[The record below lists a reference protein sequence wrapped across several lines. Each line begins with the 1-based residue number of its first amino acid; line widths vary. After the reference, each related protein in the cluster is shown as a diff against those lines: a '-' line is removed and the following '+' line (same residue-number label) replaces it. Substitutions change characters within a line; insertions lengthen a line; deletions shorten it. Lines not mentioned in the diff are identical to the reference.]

1 MGSGVSMMR
10 PQATLS
16 MNWDI
21 IAVYTILAVAVGLFI
36 SDRLR
41 PDIVGLLILAV
52 LGLLGILKPKDLL
65 AGFGNQALVTIAAMF
80 VLSAGLMRSG
90 MVAALGGKLT
100 ELSRG
105 SPRRFLIL
113 SLASVC
119 VMSAFINNTPVVVV
133 FIPAVLTVCTRL
145 GQSPSKF
152 LMPISFASML
162 GGSCTLIGTS
172 SNILVSSLS
181 EEAGFG
187 AIGMFEFAGVG
198 VAVVAVGMVYL
209 IFFSRRLLPERTTI
223 ASTVSADDVKEYI
236 TQVRIDPESH
246 LIGRKL
252 AETPLAKAGV
262 KIAELIRGDRI
273 QRLGREM
280 RLEVDD
286 VLLVRGDLNKI
297 LELDREH
304 EISITPDMSG
314 RNDTVKRVEMTLF
327 ELMIAPESPLIG
339 RTCRQI
345 GLREEYDI
353 SMFALQRRG
362 RHHQRDIADLD
373 LRMGDIL
380 LVRGTTKAL
389 GKLRNSESFILLEGV
404 HDQVIERHKAP
415 VALAI
420 IFAIVGLAAFGV
432 FPISVL
438 GIAGAVTLV
447 LTRILTPRDAYR
459 AIDWPVLILIA
470 GMIALGKAMEKTHAL
485 DVAADALMSS
495 VGTLGTH
502 PTLWIFYFLT
512 AGLSLLILNKPAA
525 VLCTPLAIILAQRLG
540 VDAKP
545 FIMAVAF
552 AASTAMATPMG
563 YQTNLLVYGPGGYN
577 YRDFV
582 AFGLPLN
589 LSVGVV
595 ACLLIPLIW
604 PF

>member
-1 MGSGVSMMR
+1 
-10 PQATLS
+10 
-16 MNWDI
+16 MNWEI
-21 IAVYTILAVAVGLFI
+21 IAVYSILAVAVGLFI
-36 SDRLR
+36 GDRLR

-90 MVAALGGKLT
+90 MVAALGGKLA

-105 SPRRFLIL
+105 SPKRFLVL
-113 SLASVC
+113 SLFAVC
-119 VMSAFINNTPVVVV
+119 FMSAFINNTPVVVV
-133 FIPAVLTVCTRL
+133 FIPAVLAVCIRL
-145 GQSPSKF
+145 GESPSKF

-162 GGSCTLIGTS
+162 GGSATLIGTS

-181 EEAGFG
+181 EEAGYG
-187 AIGMFEFAGVG
+187 AIGMFEFSLLGGV
-198 VAVVAVGMVYL
+198 VVVVGMAYL
-209 IFFSRRLLPERTTI
+209 ILFSRRFLPARTTI
-223 ASTVSADDVKEYI
+223 ASTLSAEDVKEYI
-236 TQVRIDPESH
+236 TQVRIGAESG
-246 LIGRKL
+246 LVGKKL
-252 AETPLAKAGV
+252 AETPLPKAGV
-262 KIAELIRGDRI
+262 RVAELIRGDRI
-273 QRLGREM
+273 QRLKPDM
-280 RLEVDD
+280 VLETGD

-304 EISITPDMSG
+304 EISITSEMKDGAETGDS
-314 RNDTVKRVEMTLF
+314 VKRVEMTLF
-327 ELMIAPESPLIG
+327 ELMIAPESRLIG

-345 GLREEYDI
+345 QWNKDYGI
-353 SMFALQRRG
+353 SVFALQRRG

-380 LVRGTTKAL
+380 LVRGTMGAL
-389 GKLRNSESFILLEGV
+389 SKLRGNDEFILLEGV
-404 HDQVIERHKAP
+404 RDQVIERHKAP
-415 VALAI
+415 VALAVI
-420 IFAIVGLAAFGV
+420 LAIVGLAAFGV

-438 GIAGAVTLV
+438 AIAGAVALV
-447 LTRILTPRDAYR
+447 LGRVLTPRDAYR
-459 AIDWPVLILIA
+459 SIDWPVLILIA
-470 GMIALGKAMEKTHAL
+470 GMIALGNAMGKTGAL
-485 DVAADALMSS
+485 DVAAGALMSS
-495 VGTLGTH
+495 VGSLGAH

-512 AGLSLLILNKPAA
+512 AALSLLILNKPAA
-525 VLCTPLAIILAQRLG
+525 VLCTPLAILLAQRLG

-589 LSVGVV
+589 LGIGVI
-595 ACLLIPLIW
+595 ACVLIPLIW

>member
-1 MGSGVSMMR
+1 
-10 PQATLS
+10 
-16 MNWDI
+16 MNWEI
-21 IAVYTILAVAVGLFI
+21 IAVYSILAVAVGLFI
-36 SDRLR
+36 GDRLR

-90 MVAALGGKLT
+90 MVAALGGKLA

-105 SPRRFLIL
+105 SPKRFLVL
-113 SLASVC
+113 SLFAVC
-119 VMSAFINNTPVVVV
+119 FMSAFINNTPVVVV
-133 FIPAVLTVCTRL
+133 FIPAVLAVCIRL
-145 GQSPSKF
+145 GESPSKF

-162 GGSCTLIGTS
+162 GGSATLIGTS

-181 EEAGFG
+181 EEAGYG
-187 AIGMFEFAGVG
+187 AIGMFEFSLLGGV
-198 VAVVAVGMVYL
+198 VVVVGMAYL
-209 IFFSRRLLPERTTI
+209 ILFSRRFLPARTTI
-223 ASTVSADDVKEYI
+223 ASTLSAEDVKEYI
-236 TQVRIDPESH
+236 TQVRIGAESG
-246 LIGRKL
+246 LVGKKL
-252 AETPLAKAGV
+252 AETPLPKAGV
-262 KIAELIRGDRI
+262 RVAELIRGDRI
-273 QRLGREM
+273 QRLKPDM
-280 RLEVDD
+280 VLETGD

-304 EISITPDMSG
+304 EISITSEMKDGAETGDS
-314 RNDTVKRVEMTLF
+314 VKRVEMTLF
-327 ELMIAPESPLIG
+327 ELMIAPESRLIG

-345 GLREEYDI
+345 QWNKDYGI
-353 SMFALQRRG
+353 SVFALQRRG

-380 LVRGTTKAL
+380 LVRGTMGAL
-389 GKLRNSESFILLEGV
+389 SKLRGNDEFILLEGV
-404 HDQVIERHKAP
+404 RDQVIERHKAP
-415 VALAI
+415 VALAVI
-420 IFAIVGLAAFGV
+420 LAIVGLAAFGV

-438 GIAGAVTLV
+438 AIAGAVLLV
-447 LTRILTPRDAYR
+447 LAGVLTPRDAYR
-459 AIDWPVLILIA
+459 SIDWPVLILIA
-470 GMIALGKAMEKTHAL
+470 GMIALGNAMGKTGAL
-485 DVAADALMSS
+485 DVAAGALMSS
-495 VGTLGTH
+495 VGSLGAH

-512 AGLSLLILNKPAA
+512 AALSLLILNKPAA

-540 VDAKP
+540 GEAKP

-589 LSVGVV
+589 LGIGVI
-595 ACLLIPLIW
+595 ACVLIPLIW